1 MHAQGYVDRREH
13 LLMIY
18 IIDHQSYDSDIKK
31 EYGFIKMD
39 KMNTYVRTPRG
50 ISDYLTGRK

>member
-18 IIDHQSYDSDIKK
+18 IIDHQSDDSDIKK

-39 KMNTYVRTPRG
+39 KMNTYVRPPRG